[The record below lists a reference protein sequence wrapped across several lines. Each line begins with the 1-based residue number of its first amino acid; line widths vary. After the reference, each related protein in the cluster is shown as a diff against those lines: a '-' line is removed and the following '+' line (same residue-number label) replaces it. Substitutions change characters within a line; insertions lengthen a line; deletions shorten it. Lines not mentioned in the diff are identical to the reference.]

1 MASRYWI
8 KFYIEVLDDP
18 KMGRLPDRLWRR
30 ACELFLVAGET
41 HDNGSLPSLEDLA
54 WRLRLTSEELSE
66 DLSQLTELG
75 ILKCNDGG
83 WHVINFSPRC
93 DPRPNYSFWAKL
105 RQKIFSRDRHTCRY
119 CGGNAEH
126 VDHVIPRVQ
135 GGNDVPENLVASCA
149 PCNYRKGGR
158 TPEQAGMRLADAPLS

>member
-1 MASRYWI
+1 MPSRYWI

-18 KMGRLPDRLWRR
+18 KMGRLSDRLWRR

-41 HDNGSLPSLEDLA
+41 HDGGSLPSPEDLA

-75 ILKCNDGG
+75 ILSRDN
-83 WHVINFSPRC
+83 WQLRVVNFSPRWKP
-93 DPRPNYSFWAKL
+93 PRYYSLWEKL
-105 RQKIFSRDRHTCRY
+105 RQKIFRRDNGVCRY
-119 CGGNAEH
+119 CGAKAEH

-135 GGNDVPENLVASCA
+135 GGGDEPETLVAACA
-149 PCNYRKGGR
+149 PCNLSKGGR
-158 TPEQAGMRLADAPLS
+158 TPKQAGMVLP